1 MFDDHSGPLVAVYSS
16 TRAPNSE
23 KLHPVLWLLLPAMQL
38 CDQEYDGTGNLAV
51 RPPGTVP
58 VNWLSFNA
66 STLQGREGGAKQHRM
81 LIIELLA
88 CFGVMVRKHTYE
100 SLVRLFSA
108 LGTVP
113 VSALF
118 ASERAVS
125 ESKPESQ
132 TGTVPISSHEDR
144 SNTLSRVKPDRTA
157 GTAV

>member
-1 MFDDHSGPLVAVYSS
+1 
-16 TRAPNSE
+16 
-23 KLHPVLWLLLPAMQL
+23 
-38 CDQEYDGTGNLAV
+38 
-51 RPPGTVP
+51 
-58 VNWLSFNA
+58 
-66 STLQGREGGAKQHRM
+66 M
-81 LIIELLA
+81 LIRDLLA
-88 CFGVMVRKHTYE
+88 CFGVMVRKYTYE

-108 LGTVP
+108 LVTVP